1 MNNLWKSM
9 YRLRVH
15 SRNQTLA
22 YGKVFS
28 ASQSTSTQPASS
40 AGDTG
45 ATAPPAKEKIIIP
58 TRIERGP
65 TDILMAL
72 SATVGFDPTAP
83 HYKYHDDP
91 YLIPTSNANKKT
103 YALAQEAGRKAAHW
117 IRQENAKLFR
127 HMEADP
133 PVQAFVPTMVYNEE
147 SQVET
152 TDLQQLID
160 SVEVKDAILVYNL
173 LKKNG
178 IEVGDEL
185 KQQLLELLCF
195 YNHEDTLPEQFI
207 EERWFR
213 QGTVGRE
220 RQRKTW
226 KDFELAEELF
236 HGLESKRSEHYCA
249 MIRGM
254 SRFFQVEK
262 AWALYQETV
271 EKGIEL
277 DTNTFNSLLHIA
289 SFLKESYDKRWD
301 LVCEVMTTMKQQGLR
316 PNLGTLN
323 GILQTVTTIGG
334 YNHPRTYA
342 LKTLAE
348 FKQLG
353 IEPSLASWYYMLV
366 IFCRE
371 RGPVSHVLHD
381 IMNEIEGKEFT
392 IQDPKDTFFF
402 VTAMDVCRNH
412 LHDKELAKRVNQ
424 LLHQG
429 ENYNLIG
436 DSYKESIYYRHYFAL
451 LATTEPLDSFLETY
465 HLLVPNVYIPEPS
478 VMEDILRSVEM
489 NTAIEHVP
497 LLWSHMV
504 QFDHTGRENLVNLLL
519 HIMVTNQPSAD
530 EPKHAELVQRFA
542 NIAWD
547 MWNRMEERAAAPRA
561 TTTTGMP
568 GPMLGDVLLLCARA
582 GDYEKATAVFTKLS
596 KEQNSIVGEPRIDG
610 LREFVNL
617 CVANRTPSVALQC
630 LQYCSENGYPES
642 VDIGRHIFNSFTL
655 DQTQVSKIRSL
666 VGAEAVKPKQNAAGS
681 E

>member
-1 MNNLWKSM
+1 MIQLWKSM
-9 YRLRVH
+9 HRLRLH
-15 SRNQTLA
+15 PTLA
-22 YGKVFS
+22 YSKVFS
-28 ASQSTSTQPASS
+28 AAQSTSTLQQQS
-40 AGDTG
+40 AEKAGV
-45 ATAPPAKEKIIIP
+45 PKEKIVIP
-58 TRIERGP
+58 ARIERSP

-103 YALAQEAGRKAAHW
+103 FALAQEAGRKAAHW
-117 IRQENAKLFR
+117 IRQENAKLFQ
-127 HMEADP
+127 HQEADP
-133 PVQAFVPTMVYNEE
+133 PVQAFVPTMVYTEE

-152 TDLQQLID
+152 TDLQKLID

-178 IEVGDEL
+178 VAVGDEL

-236 HGLESKRSEHYCA
+236 HGLETKRPEHYCA

-254 SRFFQVEK
+254 ARFFQVEK

-271 EKGIEL
+271 EKRIEL
-277 DTNTFNSLLHIA
+277 DTNTYNGLLQIA
-289 SFLKESYDKRWD
+289 SFLKESYDKRWE
-301 LVCEVMTTMKQQGLR
+301 LVCEVLTTMKQQGLR

-348 FKQLG
+348 FKKLG
-353 IEPSLASWYYMLV
+353 VEPSLASWYYML
-366 IFCRE
+366 IILCRE

-381 IMNEIEGKEFT
+381 IMNELEGKEFT

-424 LLHQG
+424 LLHHG

-451 LATTEPLDSFLETY
+451 LATTEPLESFLETY
-465 HLLVPNVYIPEPS
+465 HLLVPNVYTPEPS

-519 HIMVTNQPSAD
+519 HIMISNKPSTD
-530 EPKHAELVQRFA
+530 NPQHAGLVQRFA

-547 MWNRMEERAAAPRA
+547 LWNRLEERAAAPRA
-561 TTTTGMP
+561 TVTGIP
-568 GPMLGDVLLLCARA
+568 GPLLGDVLLLCARA
-582 GDYEKATAVFTKLS
+582 GDYEKASAVFTKLS
-596 KEQNSIVGEPRIDG
+596 KDQNSIVGDPRVDG

-617 CVANRTPSVALQC
+617 CIANRMPSVAIQC
-630 LQYCSENGYPES
+630 LQYCSENGYPEAAEL
-642 VDIGRHIFNSFTL
+642 GRHIFGSFAL
-655 DQTQVSKIRSL
+655 DQNQVAKIRSL
-666 VGAEAVKPKQNAAGS
+666 VGSEAVRPVDSKPTEAATGS
-681 E
+681 V

>member
-1 MNNLWKSM
+1 MINMWKSM
-9 YRLRVH
+9 YRLRLH
-15 SRNQTLA
+15 CRNSSLA
-22 YGKVFS
+22 YSKVFS
-28 ASQSTSTQPASS
+28 AAQSTSTQQQQPAEK
-40 AGDTG
+40 AGVS
-45 ATAPPAKEKIIIP
+45 KESIVIP

-103 YALAQEAGRKAAHW
+103 FALAQEAGRKAAHW
-117 IRQENAKLFR
+117 IRQENAKLFQ
-127 HMEADP
+127 HQEADP
-133 PVQAFVPTMVYNEE
+133 PVQAFVPTMVYTEE

-152 TDLQQLID
+152 TDLQKLID

-236 HGLESKRSEHYCA
+236 HGLETKRSEHYCA
-249 MIRGM
+249 IIRGM
-254 SRFFQVEK
+254 ARFFQVEK

-271 EKGIEL
+271 EKRIEI
-277 DTNTFNSLLHIA
+277 DTNTFNSLLYIA

-301 LVCEVMTTMKQQGLR
+301 LVCEVLTAMKQQGLR

-323 GILQTVTTIGG
+323 GILQTITTIGG

-412 LHDKELAKRVNQ
+412 LHDKELAKRLNQ
-424 LLHQG
+424 LLHHA

-451 LATTEPLDSFLETY
+451 LATTEPLETFLETY
-465 HLLVPNVYIPEPS
+465 HLLVPNVYIPEPL

-519 HIMVTNQPSAD
+519 HIMVSNQPTAD
-530 EPKHAELVQRFA
+530 NPQHAGLVQRFA
-542 NIAWD
+542 DIAWD
-547 MWNRMEERAAAPRA
+547 LWNRLEERASAPRA
-561 TTTTGMP
+561 TVTGIP
-568 GPMLGDVLLLCARA
+568 GPLLGDVLLLCARA
-582 GDYEKATAVFTKLS
+582 GDYEKASGVFTKLS
-596 KEQNSIVGEPRIDG
+596 KDQNSIVGDPRVDG

-617 CVANRTPSVALQC
+617 CIANRTPSVAIQC

-642 VDIGRHIFNSFTL
+642 AELGRHIFTSFAL
-655 DQTQVSKIRSL
+655 DQNQVAKIRNL
-666 VGAEAVKPKQNAAGS
+666 VGAEAVKPVSSKPTDATTGS